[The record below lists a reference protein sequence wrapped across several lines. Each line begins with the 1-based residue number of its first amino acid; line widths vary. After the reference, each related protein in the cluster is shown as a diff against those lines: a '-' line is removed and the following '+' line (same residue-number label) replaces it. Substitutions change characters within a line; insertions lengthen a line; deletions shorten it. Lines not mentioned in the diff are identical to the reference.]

1 MGKKFQAK
9 VHVTLKKSV
18 LDPQG
23 QTILHAMDHM
33 GFESVSGCRVG
44 KFFEVE
50 IESDS
55 PESAKKKVEQ
65 AAKDILSNP
74 VIEDFTVDIAS

>member
-1 MGKKFQAK
+1 MGKFQAK

-33 GFESVSGCRVG
+33 GLKEIKSCRVG
-44 KFFEVE
+44 KFFELEVE
-50 IESDS
+50 SSDK
-55 PESAKKKVEQ
+55 EKAKTKLEA
-65 AAKDILSNP
+65 AAKDLLSNP
-74 VIEDFTVDIAS
+74 VIEDYAIEVL

>member
-1 MGKKFQAK
+1 MKKYQAK

-23 QTILHAMDHM
+23 QTILQALQHM
-33 GFESVSGCRVG
+33 GFEEAKSCRVG
-44 KFFEVE
+44 KFFELEVE
-50 IESDS
+50 SSSKEAA
-55 PESAKKKVEQ
+55 ETKLEE

-74 VIEDFTVDIAS
+74 VIEDYTLEIK